1 MNIKKVR
8 NCTVPVIL
16 LFSFLCRLIIIIIII
31 IIYIYIYIYIYQLI
45 THICYSVEGYI
56 RNSIYIY
63 GRPFTELPWPSFL
76 FFNRVRGLE
85 IQLRERRNRGE
96 SKRESVN

>member
-1 MNIKKVR
+1 MNSKKVK

-16 LFSFLCRLIIIIIII
+16 LFSFLCRLII
-31 IIYIYIYIYIYQLI
+31 YIYIYIYQLI
-45 THICYSVEGYI
+45 THTCYSVEGYI

-63 GRPFTELPWPSFL
+63 GRAFTELPWPSFL